1 MRVDA
6 LKARDERGTQN
17 TNFGESYLFFEAY
30 DPKEKERERH
40 GKDREPKERKEEKE
54 KNREG

>member
-40 GKDREPKERKEEKE
+40 GKDREPKERKEEK
-54 KNREG
+54 